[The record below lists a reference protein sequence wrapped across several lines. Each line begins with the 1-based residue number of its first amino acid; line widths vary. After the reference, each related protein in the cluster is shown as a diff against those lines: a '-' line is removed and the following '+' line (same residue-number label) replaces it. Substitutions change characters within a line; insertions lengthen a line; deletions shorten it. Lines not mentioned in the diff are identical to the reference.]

1 MPGVGTCD
9 PSRNSTMM
17 PSVKSSFLRRSGV
30 RNARTKAAST
40 GSSWGAAR
48 VARRHSCDP
57 WKVNAKAQR
66 PGHRPRCPT
75 SRRTA
80 DRRPGRCSHERCG
93 GTRAGLGTGR
103 SAREGR
109 DRAAGGLDLLLGGG
123 RELVR
128 LDLDLDGDLA
138 RAEHL
143 HREAVADGTLGDEVG
158 DGHLTT
164 LREEQLQAIQVDDLV
179 LRAERVLEATQL
191 RKAHVH
197 RHRAALETL
206 RDLVASA
213 GALGTTTGGLALG
226 ALTTTDAGLGGL
238 GSGGRT
244 QVVDLEGGLARLL
257 GVVGHGQSTSSTDT
271 RCVTVLTI
279 PRISGR
285 SSLTT
290 TSPMRFRPRLRSVS
304 RWFCLPPISERIW
317 VTLRRAITHQPSRPR
332 PWPRRDLR
340 HGP

>member
-1 MPGVGTCD
+1 MQ
-9 PSRNSTMM
+9 
-17 PSVKSSFLRRSGV
+17 
-30 RNARTKAAST
+30 
-40 GSSWGAAR
+40 
-48 VARRHSCDP
+48 P

-66 PGHRPRCPT
+66 PGPPPR
-75 SRRTA
+75 SRRHVG
-80 DRRPGRCSHERCG
+80 RRFGRPGRCF
-93 GTRAGLGTGR
+93 TRGVWWSLASDHSAG
-103 SAREGR
+103 EGR

-143 HREAVADGTLGDEVG
+143 HREAVTDGTLGDEVG

-164 LREEQLQAIQVDDLV
+164 LREEQLQAVQVHDLV
-179 LRAERVLEATQL
+179 LRAERVLESAQL
-191 RKAHVH
+191 RKTHVH
-197 RHRAALETL
+197 RRRAALEAL
-206 RDLVASA
+206 GNLVAGA
-213 GALGTTTGGLALG
+213 GALGATTGGLALG
-226 ALTTTDAGLGGL
+226 ALTTTDTGLGGL

-257 GVVGHGQSTSSTDT
+257 GVVSHDQSTSSTDT

-304 RWFCLPPISERIW
+304 RWFCLPPISDRVW
-317 VTLRRAITHQPSRPR
+317 VTLRRAITHPPSRPA
-332 PWPRRDLR
+332 PRRCPR
-340 HGP
+340 PEPGAWPPG

>member
-17 PSVKSSFLRRSGV
+17 PRVKSSFLRRSGV
-30 RNARTKAAST
+30 RNARAKAAST

-48 VARRHSCDP
+48 WRGISHAIRGRVTQRR
-57 WKVNAKAQR
+57 NA
-66 PGHRPRCPT
+66 PGSPPRWPT
-75 SRRTA
+75 SRRLA
-80 DRRPGRCSHERCG
+80 GRAPGALL
-93 GTRAGLGTGR
+93 TRGVWWSLAPDHSAGE
-103 SAREGR
+103 SR
-109 DRAAGGLDLLLGGG
+109 DRAAGGLDLLLGGR
-123 RELVR
+123 RELVC

-138 RAEHL
+138 RTEHL
-143 HREAVADGTLGDEVG
+143 HREAVTDGTLGDEVG
-158 DGHLTT
+158 DGHLTA
-164 LREEQLQAIQVDDLV
+164 LREEQLQAVQVHDLV
-179 LRAERVLEATQL
+179 LRAERVLESAEL
-191 RKAHVH
+191 REAHVH

-206 RDLVASA
+206 RDLVT
-213 GALGTTTGGLALG
+213 GLRALGTTTSGLALG

-304 RWFCLPPISERIW
+304 RWFCLPPISERVW
-317 VTLRRAITHQPSRPR
+317 VTLRRAITHQPSQPGPR
-332 PWPRRDLR
+332 PYRR